1 VECFKDLKHLYRQKI
16 RRSVVIKRYQVIL
29 LSILLLP
36 ISAYAADNQCLDK
49 TCVDVFTQD
58 NQLIIIA
65 QKGAGKPVA
74 ASKKPIVKPKPVTPK
89 PVAPKPVAPNPKVE
103 AKPVP
108 KPTVKPVRKVATK
121 PATVSLSDRLIKLL
135 PLGDINFQPESDGL
149 VNVPVYFWTQTPQ
162 HFSAVVPILDLVGD
176 GLVNV
181 PVYFWTQTP
190 QHFSAVVPILDL
202 VVYVNLHS
210 TFTWSF
216 GDGSFYT
223 TTNQGGPYPLGL
235 ITHTYRK
242 NSNYPV
248 GLKVV
253 WRGSW
258 SVNGVTTPI
267 SGEAI
272 TQSVSRQISIVN
284 AVGRFTK

>member
-1 VECFKDLKHLYRQKI
+1 M
-16 RRSVVIKRYQVIL
+16 VIKRYQVVL

-36 ISAYAADNQCLDK
+36 ISAFAADNQCLDK

-58 NQLIIIA
+58 NQLIITA
-65 QKGAGKPVA
+65 QKGAGKPVS
-74 ASKKPIVKPKPVTPK
+74 ASKKPVVRPKPVIPK
-89 PVAPKPVAPNPKVE
+89 PIAPKPIAPKPVVPKPKV
-103 AKPVP
+103 ATKPVP
-108 KPTVKPVRKVATK
+108 KPTVKPVRKVAAK

-135 PLGDINFQPESDGL
+135 PLGDINFQPES
-149 VNVPVYFWTQTPQ
+149 
-162 HFSAVVPILDLVGD
+162 D

>member
-1 VECFKDLKHLYRQKI
+1 M
-16 RRSVVIKRYQVIL
+16 VIKRYQVVL

-36 ISAYAADNQCLDK
+36 ISAFAADNQCLDK

-58 NQLIIIA
+58 NQLIITA
-65 QKGAGKPVA
+65 QKGAGKPAA
-74 ASKKPIVKPKPVTPK
+74 ASKKPVVKPKPVIPK
-89 PVAPKPVAPNPKVE
+89 PVAPKPKVATKPVAPKPKV
-103 AKPVP
+103 ATKPVAPKPKVATKPVP

-135 PLGDINFQPESDGL
+135 PVGDINFQPES
-149 VNVPVYFWTQTPQ
+149 
-162 HFSAVVPILDLVGD
+162 D

-242 NSNYPV
+242 NNNYPV

-284 AVGRFTK
+284 AVGRFTQ